1 MTKILH
7 DGRQVPVLGGTG
19 PKRGGRQGAGQSAV
33 PGSRYWMYPPC
44 PSVGQGG
51 PTNGLPQPCP
61 KAHPLSLAEAT
72 GRIAENQSPAT
83 DHCIPG
89 HNLNFLVRRSTMTIH
104 IYECR
109 NVSVRRSSIGI
120 PPKHH
125 PRPSP
130 PRISDRTE
138 GDSGRPHPAP
148 APLQWLT

>member
-1 MTKILH
+1 MMAT
-7 DGRQVPVLGGTG
+7 QVPVLGGTG

-89 HNLNFLVRRSTMTIH
+89 HNLNFLQMTIH
-104 IYECR
+104 IYKCR
-109 NVSVRRSSIGI
+109 NVSERRHLSKVPANSSLLSVISFLRDLPLRHTIFVRYIRYKGF
-120 PPKHH
+120 
-125 PRPSP
+125 
-130 PRISDRTE
+130 
-138 GDSGRPHPAP
+138 
-148 APLQWLT
+148 L